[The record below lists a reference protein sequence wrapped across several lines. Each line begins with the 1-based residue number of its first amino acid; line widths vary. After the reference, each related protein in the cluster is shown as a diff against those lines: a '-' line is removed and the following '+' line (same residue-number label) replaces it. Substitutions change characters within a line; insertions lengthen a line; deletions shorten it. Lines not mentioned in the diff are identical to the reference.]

1 MEFEEGL
8 HGLYDGRLKFRLLSL
23 VMASHLPDDRQPPK
37 SPSELSIAVSVI
49 RRHHLLCEDS
59 GMTSDAH
66 KAAVDSWVDR
76 LSLLLSSTMSE
87 KCWAGV
93 CLLGVTCQE
102 CTRQRFLD
110 LYMSWFQN
118 LVLHIK
124 PTDPLFLRGA
134 AFASLTDLL
143 VRLGS
148 IGVRREGTALSVKLV
163 QPVLQLLSEESSKS
177 IWNDGID
184 MLCTVLKFFPASLKQ
199 QSLQAET
206 LLVAK
211 IMEVDIGPAVSQ
223 KFARCLAMLPK
234 AHGDAATW
242 NSLFRR
248 LLLCLNFHLDDAFKG
263 MEDGTLAKK
272 VSLSLMP
279 RGQEQTWF
287 LGGMPVSANAM
298 TEGAKR
304 FWQLLVPR
312 VSLLL
317 QCCNYLLIN
326 SYPVQVPVPLTAML
340 ALITRILTVDGSPYG
355 SASVLGM
362 PTSSAHQVSLCCE
375 LPALHSCALD
385 LLYAILC
392 GVRSQLLPRAAEIV
406 RMLTEYFR
414 RCGLPSL
421 RIKLYNICKHLL
433 ISMGVGMASELA
445 PALIDN
451 LLADLKAVGS
461 VHALCSVNSP
471 NAMSWGHGMPSWSQS
486 SNPKKRKEPGSIQM
500 DVFASGT
507 PEAGAEMTEATQLIA
522 VQVAALEATE
532 ALLTVGGALRSDHW
546 RTEVDAVVANVAM
559 IASAGSL
566 SLGGVIDDTSCKG
579 EILAFSFGSFQLAAY
594 KALLASVLSPCMHRP
609 PYLSQALTIFRKGR
623 QEAAGTEVSE
633 FCAHGLLALEPL
645 IHPRSLPF
653 ASTSLTTQSTAPERA
668 PSSANLVSQ
677 IQRPILP
684 LQATAGST
692 PSASVIHSHGGYS
705 SQMAPPSVKVT
716 DSGMQIEVQGDPYV
730 YVQEDIESWIV
741 DYGGDQGVIN
751 DGNGSLMADGFD
763 GDFQAMAKAAQD
775 VHLGNV
781 SARQSL
787 ADEEDRVMMSMVGDL
802 LSESRDIPRVMP
814 IENVAVA
821 KLQEN
826 DSHGNSSGVLERRQA
841 EFKEVDMSGLPVY
854 PTAET
859 VSCEAAISVAAL
871 EKEANVDLNAAKRT
885 MLFSSSHQEEI
896 QSQEPMPAVQNLE
909 FSAVVRNSYSESDSD
924 AIPDIVDGDPDTD

>member
-8 HGLYDGRLKFRLLSL
+8 HGLYDARLKLRLLSL

-37 SPSELSIAVSVI
+37 SPSELSIAVSII
-49 RRHHLLCEDS
+49 RRHHLLCEDP

-76 LSLLLSSTMSE
+76 LSLLLSSTMTE

-110 LYMSWFQN
+110 LYMSWFQKI
-118 LVLHIK
+118 VLHLK
-124 PTDPLFLRGA
+124 PTDPLFVRGA

-143 VRLGS
+143 IRLGS
-148 IGVRREGTALSVKLV
+148 IGVRREGTALSMKLV

-184 MLCTVLKFFPASLKQ
+184 MLYTVLKFFPASLKQ
-199 QSLQAET
+199 QSPQVET

-211 IMEVDIGPAVSQ
+211 IMEPDIGPAVSQ

-234 AHGDAATW
+234 AQGDAATW
-242 NSLFRR
+242 SSLFRR
-248 LLLCLNFHLDDAFKG
+248 LLLCVNFHLDDAFKG

-287 LGGMPVSANAM
+287 LGGMPVAANAM

-326 SYPVQVPVPLTAML
+326 SFPVQVPVPLTAML

-362 PTSSAHQVSLCCE
+362 PTSTAHQVSLCCE

-406 RMLTEYFR
+406 RTLTEYFR

-433 ISMGVGMASELA
+433 LSMGVGMASELA

-461 VHALCSVNSP
+461 VHTLCSVNSP
-471 NAMSWGHGMPSWSQS
+471 NAMSWGHGIPSWCQS
-486 SNPKKRKEPGSIQM
+486 SNPRKRKEPGSMQM
-500 DVFASGT
+500 DVFASSRVEAGVEMSEGT
-507 PEAGAEMTEATQLIA
+507 PLIA
-522 VQVAALEATE
+522 VQVAALEAAE
-532 ALLTVGGALRSDHW
+532 ALLTVGGALRSDQW

-566 SLGGVIDDTSCKG
+566 SPGGIIDDSFFKG
-579 EILAFSFGSFQLAAY
+579 EFHAFSSGSFQRAAY

-623 QEAAGTEVSE
+623 QEAAGTQVSE
-633 FCAHGLLALEPL
+633 FCAHALLALEPL

-653 ASTSLTTQSTAPERA
+653 ASSSMTTQSTAPERA
-668 PSSANLVSQ
+668 PASESLVSQ

-684 LQATAGST
+684 LQAAGGSI
-692 PSASVIHSHGGYS
+692 PSASTINSHGYA
-705 SQMAPPSVKVT
+705 SQMAPSSVKVT
-716 DSGMQIEVQGDPYV
+716 DSGMQIEVEGDPYV

-741 DYGGDQGVIN
+741 DYGGDQGVLN
-751 DGNGSLMADGFD
+751 DGSGSLMAEGFD
-763 GDFQAMAKAAQD
+763 GDFQAMANAAQD
-775 VHLGNV
+775 AQLGNV

-787 ADEEDRVMMSMVGDL
+787 ADDEDRVMMSMVGDL
-802 LSESRDIPRVMP
+802 LSESREIPRVMP
-814 IENVAVA
+814 IENMAA
-821 KLQEN
+821 PKLQEN
-826 DSHGNSSGVLERRQA
+826 DSHCNTSGSLETQQA
-841 EFKEVDMSGLPVY
+841 AFKEVDISSGLPAY
-854 PTAET
+854 PAAET
-859 VSCEAAISVAAL
+859 ASGEVAVSEGSL
-871 EKEANVDLNAAKRT
+871 EKEVNADPDAAKGAV
-885 MLFSSSHQEEI
+885 LQSSSQHVGI
-896 QSQEPMPAVQNLE
+896 QSQESMTAVENLG
-909 FSAVVRNSYSESDSD
+909 FSAVVRNNYSESDSD